1 MGLIPGSG
9 RASGEG
15 NGNPLQ
21 YSCLENLLK
30 RGAWWVTVHRAAKSQ
45 TQLKRLSMHTTFFMV
60 QLPHENIARSL
71 QSATRKKTLT
81 TARPDWHPDL
91 RLPAPRTM
99 RSVCVCVCVCVCVYK
114 NDIVNRFGYGSLGG
128 LRYFPLQDPNGQ
140 MEIYQ
145 RFAEEIFLQ
154 NRNKARPQE
163 VSLWRQEYRA
173 DV

>member
-1 MGLIPGSG
+1 M
-9 RASGEG
+9 
-15 NGNPLQ
+15 Q
-21 YSCLENLLK
+21 
-30 RGAWWVTVHRAAKSQ
+30 
-45 TQLKRLSMHTTFFMV
+45 V
-60 QLPHENIARSL
+60 QVYRERE
-71 QSATRKKTLT
+71 RKKGGS
-81 TARPDWHPDL
+81 RDWCFPPDCMFS
-91 RLPAPRTM
+91 ANRTIFVFKQNQL
-99 RSVCVCVCVCVCVYK
+99 SSNQQSKKPGVCVCVCVCVYK